1 MTFFS
6 REDGFYDKL
15 QRQWR
20 EIDEEY
26 SVHEISQLAL
36 NLAVHELGFQQAVL
50 FIHDDETGL
59 FKVSCEKGYTDP
71 RQVQQLHVIRLLLSG
86 EIVET
91 LRRSRQSLI
100 HTRSKPCELVR
111 HLLQQLGMQEAVLA
125 LFGGGVEVPHG
136 IIVVG
141 NGRLEPSMAC
151 RPACVSEPMNQ
162 VALHNLT
169 LHLSNAVNTSV
180 FYRAWGLEKQFLQ
193 KNIELRTEE
202 IQAQKKQFEAIYQ
215 ASKDGIAVL
224 DVHTTAF
231 LDANPAYLEMTGL
244 TRAQLLRTSCLAMTI
259 EQDVPASRQA
269 VADVR
274 SKGFV
279 RDFVKTCVTQGGQ
292 QVTVNMSMALM
303 HDGQHI
309 LVTAKDMTSRYALEQ
324 ALLEA
329 KNKAESAQL
338 ALAQKNRALE
348 DLAANLESMVH
359 ARTQELALALTRAQ
373 DAARAKSEF
382 LATMSHEIRTPMNGV
397 LGMAELLGSTD
408 LSEDQSQLLRMLQS
422 SGQSLMT
429 IINDILDFSKIE
441 AGKLDLEHEPLSL
454 TALLNELNEVFA
466 VQATAR
472 DLKLSWH
479 SPDLLPKMVRGDI
492 TRLRQVISNLI
503 SNALKFTP
511 HGEVSIVLCNSAQPD
526 VYQVSIRDTGIGM
539 SEQVQAKLFRPF
551 TQANAS
557 TTRQY
562 GGTGLGLVIS
572 ATLVKLMR
580 GRIWVESREGHG
592 STFHFTFWAPGVRAS
607 LAPLVVAPTKLEDMG
622 YLRMLVV
629 EDHHVNRLLVV
640 KMLQKMGIEPDVASD
655 GLEALSLMQS
665 QSYDVV
671 LMDIQMPNM
680 DGLTATR
687 RIRAQTHM
695 HQPYIIALTANAFAE
710 DKVGCHAAG
719 MDDFVS
725 KPVNTHR
732 LVEALLQAPVH
743 AKRAV
748 A

>member
-1 MTFFS
+1 MTVFS
-6 REDGFYDKL
+6 REDGFYDRL

-20 EIDEEY
+20 EIDEEH
-26 SVHEISQLAL
+26 SVQDISRLAL
-36 NLAVHELGFQQAVL
+36 NLAVNELGFQQAVL
-50 FIHDDETGL
+50 FIHDDATGL
-59 FKVSCEKGYTDP
+59 FKVSFEQGYTDP
-71 RQVQQLHVIRLLLSG
+71 RQVQQLRIIRLLLSG

-91 LRRSRQSLI
+91 LRLNRQSII
-100 HTRSKPCELVR
+100 HTLTKPCELVR
-111 HLLQQLGMQEAVLA
+111 HLLQQLGMQEAVLS

-141 NGRLEPSMAC
+141 NGSLAPSMDC
-151 RPACVSEPMNQ
+151 HRACVSEPMNQ
-162 VALHNLT
+162 VALHNLV

-202 IQAQKKQFEAIYQ
+202 IQAQKKQFEAIYK

-259 EQDVPASRQA
+259 EQDLPASRQA

-279 RDFVKTCVTQGGQ
+279 RDFVKTCVIKGGQ

-324 ALLEA
+324 ALLDA
-329 KNKAESAQL
+329 KNKAEAAQL

-348 DLAANLESMVH
+348 DLASNLESMVN
-359 ARTQELALALTRAQ
+359 ARTQELALALTR
-373 DAARAKSEF
+373 
-382 LATMSHEIRTPMNGV
+382 TMSHEIRTPMNGV
-397 LGMAELLGSTD
+397 LGMAELLGSTS
-408 LSEDQSQLLRMLQS
+408 LSDDQSQLLRMLQS

-441 AGKLDLEHEPLSL
+441 AGKLDLEHEPFSL
-454 TALLNELNEVFA
+454 AALIEELNEVFA
-466 VQATAR
+466 VQAMAR
-472 DLKLSWH
+472 DLLLSWH
-479 SPDLLPKMVRGDI
+479 CPDHLPTMVLGDT

-511 HGEVSIVLCNSAQPD
+511 QGEVSIVLAPTSSPD

-539 SEQVQAKLFRPF
+539 SEAVQGKLFSPF

-557 TTRQY
+557 TTRKY

-580 GRIWVESREGHG
+580 GRIWVESLEGHG
-592 STFHFTFWAPGVRAS
+592 SAFHFTFWAPGVSAS
-607 LAPLVVAPTKLEDMG
+607 LVPKAVPPANPAHMG

-640 KMLQKMGIEPDVASD
+640 KMLQKLGIDPDVASD
-655 GLEALSLMQS
+655 GLEALSLFQS
-665 QSYDVV
+665 KSYDVV

-695 HQPYIIALTANAFAE
+695 PQPYIIALTANAFAE
-710 DKVGCHAAG
+710 DKLGCHAAG

-743 AKRAV
+743 ANRAL